1 MQLTDTDIE
10 SQCDDAIVELIQHDV
25 VMFLKLLTR
34 ANSNISDTLEGSVT
48 SLQKSPR
55 RHFSTG
61 QTDIGLVLQ
70 TGLSQTHILIENK
83 VMSPFT
89 DLQPE
94 RYQEE
99 VDGLNKTQTTAA
111 LSVLI
116 APEKYLKTSSQ
127 AQKFDARLSYEILV
141 TEMGHSE
148 SLFNGIERCAS
159 GWIAEEI
166 PAVTD
171 NFQGYVELTKKYDN
185 LFVKTKPTNK
195 PVQSRTIYFHEDR
208 AGLKQPYLPK
218 IRFNHQWQEGRTK
231 VLFAGWGQF
240 RNRLESVME
249 NDLQNTNILVDPN
262 KTKSLGLMIPTPVID
277 NHKSFDDQK
286 AIMIAGLNTAE
297 TLRQFLVS
305 NKSLTEKW
313 AKSIYRNSSCR

>member
-1 MQLTDTDIE
+1 MQLKDTDIE
-10 SQCDDAIVELIQHDV
+10 SQCDDAIVELMQRDTDA
-25 VMFLKLLTR
+25 FLNLLTR
-34 ANSNISDTLEGSVT
+34 ENCNISGKLTGSVT

-89 DLQPE
+89 VLQPE

-99 VDGLNKTQTTAA
+99 VDGLNKTYKTAA

-127 AQKFDARLSYEILV
+127 AQKFDARLSYETLV

-148 SLFNGIERCAS
+148 SLFKGIERCAS

-171 NFQGYVELTKKYDN
+171 NFQGYVELTRSFDN

-208 AGLKQPYLPK
+208 AGLNQPYLPK

-240 RNRLESVME
+240 RDRLESIMG

-262 KTKSLGLMIPTPVID
+262 KTKSLGLMIPTPAID
-277 NHKSFDDQK
+277 NHKSFEDQK
-286 AIMIAGLNTAE
+286 AKMIAGLKSAE
-297 TLRQFLVS
+297 ALRHYLVS
-305 NKSLTEKW
+305 NKALTQKW
-313 AKSIYRNSSCR
+313 AKVVSQV